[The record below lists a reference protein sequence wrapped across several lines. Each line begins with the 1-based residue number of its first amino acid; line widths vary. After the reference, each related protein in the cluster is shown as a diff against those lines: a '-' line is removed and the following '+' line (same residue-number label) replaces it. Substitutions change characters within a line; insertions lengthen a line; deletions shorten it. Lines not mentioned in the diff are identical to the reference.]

1 MSAVGAFG
9 RRQNAYA
16 VLTFLGHIPTGRQCR
31 TQERSPDLCCEPV
44 RCRSVPISIGTRRGN
59 MEGCARPRICRRPP
73 ANCEP
78 MTESARTSPHV
89 LLVDG
94 WPQKSRAVMLA
105 RQPRL
110 LLHLRR
116 SQFPQ
121 GATVFLVRILLWGW
135 PSSGTFCVAREKA
148 EPLFKSTNMFSSAN
162 REQVATPIC

>member
-78 MTESARTSPHV
+78 MTGSARTSPHV

-105 RQPRL
+105 RQPTFASTSSPIAISTRRNRFSSPHFTMGLAIFRYL
-110 LLHLRR
+110 LC
-116 SQFPQ
+116 
-121 GATVFLVRILLWGW
+121 G
-135 PSSGTFCVAREKA
+135 AREGRTT
-148 EPLFKSTNMFSSAN
+148 F
-162 REQVATPIC
+162 QID